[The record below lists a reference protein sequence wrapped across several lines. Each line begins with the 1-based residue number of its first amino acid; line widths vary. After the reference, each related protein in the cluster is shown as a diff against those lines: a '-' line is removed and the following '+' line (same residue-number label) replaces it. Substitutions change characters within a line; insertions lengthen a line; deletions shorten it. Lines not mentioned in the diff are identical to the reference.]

1 MLKVFSS
8 RTLKPKASKTRGVP
22 IAQVVRKRDGREIPV
37 KTIYLKDDEYA
48 GDGGGKDETDSDEE
62 DEDTREDEDFYT
74 AFPKD
79 QGFSTDFYQQVRNIS
94 SYNIELLRKAIRE
107 QNPSLLLNAR
117 PNSQYDY
124 LMERYRTAH
133 SKVEEKKDKWFTIG
147 QGQKDTY
154 IKFIPP
160 LPTVRLSVL
169 GPSGVGKSTWI
180 NGFLETFERMKPDAR
195 EYAWMFSGE
204 DPAYAKRKKME
215 QMKLDD
221 TVISDPPHAEEFPPC
236 VHVFDDIESLP
247 KDISEAVSR
256 FRDQIF
262 MAGRK
267 LDESAIAVSH
277 EILGGFSTKAILNES
292 EYVVIFPHCN
302 QEPIKKLMLKKYN
315 FSKDDVKWVLS
326 RPTRWVLIK
335 RSSPQCFITSTEIR
349 VL

>member
-1 MLKVFSS
+1 MLKIFSS
-8 RTLKPKASKTRGVP
+8 RTLTPKASKSRGIPV
-22 IAQVVRKRDGREIPV
+22 AQVVRKRDGREIPL
-37 KTIYLKDDEYA
+37 KTIYIKDDEYA
-48 GDGGGKDETDSDEE
+48 GDGGGKDDDDDDERQMKDEE
-62 DEDTREDEDFYT
+62 DEDFYDD
-74 AFPKD
+74 FPKD
-79 QGFSTDFYQQVRNIS
+79 QGFSQDFYKQVRNIS
-94 SYNIELLRKAIRE
+94 SYNTELLRKAIRE
-107 QNPSLLLNAR
+107 NAPDILKHAR
-117 PNSQYDY
+117 PATQFEY
-124 LMERYRTAH
+124 LMERFRTANT
-133 SKVEEKKDKWFTIG
+133 KVEEQKNKWFTIG

-180 NGFLETFERMKPDAR
+180 NGFLETFERMKPGAM

-204 DPAYAKRKKME
+204 DPAYSKRKKME
-215 QMKLDD
+215 QMKLDE
-221 TVISDPPHAEEFPPC
+221 TVISNPPHAEEFPPC
-236 VHVFDDIESLP
+236 IHIFDDIESLP

-267 LDESAIAVSH
+267 MDESAIAVSH

-315 FSKDDVKWVLS
+315 FSKSDVEWVLS

-335 RSSPQCFITSTEIR
+335 RSQPQAFITSTEIR